1 MPVDQ
6 IGDIAISL
14 AGHDKNQAYIIIDA
28 GEGFVLLC
36 DGRIRTL
43 KNPKKKNI
51 KHIQI
56 VKIKNNPIKESIA
69 KNRIRDEEIKRFLK
83 LYGGNKCLNQTL

>member
-1 MPVDQ
+1 MPFYQ

-14 AGHDKNQAYIIIDA
+14 AGHDKDHAYIIVDA
-28 GEGFVLLC
+28 EDEFVRLC

-56 VKIKNNPIKESIA
+56 VKTKNNPIKESIA

-83 LYGGNKCLNQTL
+83 LYGRE